1 MTWTCDLWPQAAP
14 PDLPCT
20 PGAAVPIEALFPSAR
35 QAIAQSLSDAG
46 QVGSSL
52 IGYPPFVSACVPRAI
67 SKAAT
72 PVSTERMK
80 TDTGLRLDG
89 LLVHE
94 QWGWPLHGAALDRL
108 LTHSSPRL
116 LAIDRV
122 DSADFFRRSIDHPDV
137 VEVLSLS
144 KTLGLLGGGFARKS
158 SRYSLFD
165 SRPISPRTR
174 HALERVA
181 AGRPGEPYREFFK
194 NSDQAIHP
202 TVSKWISANSVVAAL
217 ENERVRRQRNVRL
230 MQLSP
235 LADGWPDWMHEAISS
250 GAGPDLAPVL
260 RGRGPDAWTK
270 AMRLLGQEFGV
281 ATTVSAFNW
290 TGDPLDPGYEHC
302 MLMPVHGEM
311 KHLGVVLRAMESLIR

>member
-1 MTWTCDLWPQAAP
+1 MTWKCDLWPQAAP
-14 PDLPCT
+14 PELTCT
-20 PGAAVPIEALFPSAR
+20 PGLSVPIEAVFPSAR

-46 QVGSSL
+46 HAASSR

-72 PVSTERMK
+72 PISTGQRIT
-80 TDTGLRLDG
+80 TDNVLRLDG

-94 QWGWPLHGAALDRL
+94 QWGWPLRGAALDRL
-108 LTHSSPRL
+108 LRHSAHRL

-137 VEVLSLS
+137 VEILSLS
-144 KTLGLLGGGFARKS
+144 KTLGLLGGGLARKS
-158 SRYSLFD
+158 SRYSLFE
-165 SRPISPRTR
+165 SRPLTPRTR
-174 HALERVA
+174 HALERLA

-202 TVSKWISANSVVAAL
+202 GVSTWLSANSVVAAL
-217 ENERVRRQRNVRL
+217 EHERVRRQCNVKR

-250 GAGPDLAPVL
+250 GAGPDLAPCVA
-260 RGRGPDAWTK
+260 RARTRCVDESDAL
-270 AMRLLGQEFGV
+270 AGSGV
-281 ATTVSAFNW
+281 WGGIDGVCVQLDWRSA
-290 TGDPLDPGYEHC
+290 GA
-302 MLMPVHGEM
+302 
-311 KHLGVVLRAMESLIR
+311 R